1 MEWDGWSVVIGVAV
15 AAVSAWLL
23 LLLMLWWRRPETLT
37 AKEAVRLLPD
47 LLTLLRRL
55 ATDPTLPGGVRIR
68 LGLLLAYLAFPVDLV
83 PDFIPVIGY
92 ADDAIVVLLTLRAVI
107 RRAGV
112 PALEAHWPGSKE
124 GLSTLLL
131 LADVRNPSEQPPAD

>member
-1 MEWDGWSVVIGVAV
+1 
-15 AAVSAWLL
+15 
-23 LLLMLWWRRPETLT
+23 MLWWRRPEALT
-37 AKEAVRLLPD
+37 AREAVRLLPD

-55 ATDPTLPGGVRIR
+55 ATDPTLPEGVRIR

-83 PDFIPVIGY
+83 PDSIPVIGY

-112 PALEAHWPGSKE
+112 PALEAHWPGFKE

-131 LADVRNPSEQPPAD
+131 LADVRTPAEQPPAD